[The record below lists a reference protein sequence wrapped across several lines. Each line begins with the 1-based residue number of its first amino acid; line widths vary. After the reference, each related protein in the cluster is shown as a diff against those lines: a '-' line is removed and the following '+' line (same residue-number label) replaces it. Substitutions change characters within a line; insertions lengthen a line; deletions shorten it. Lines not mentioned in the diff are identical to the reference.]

1 MNTLDEV
8 REFLNDVDYIN
19 NGGCGIAALAMFRW
33 LKKNKKA
40 RKGKFVYLYCS
51 DNQEEYVRN
60 DKFLNGNGKLV
71 SSASHIA
78 LVRGRKFID
87 STKRNNRQL
96 KYRYPYFHLGV
107 TEEMLVKSINTRCW
121 NTSFCRA
128 FSVPFIEKHL
138 GIDLSDIKLSF

>member
-96 KYRYPYFHLGV
+96 KYRYG
-107 TEEMLVKSINTRCW
+107 R
-121 NTSFCRA
+121 RA
-128 FSVPFIEKHL
+128 RHRLQGCDGARLRPTGAARPRPAGADAPVC
-138 GIDLSDIKLSF
+138 